1 MRKLVYYIG
10 VSLDGYIAGPG
21 GEVDFY
27 PTPPEYME
35 WMMAEFPD
43 SIPTHLRSHFGMDP
57 ELPAQRWD
65 TVLMGRGTYVLP
77 EGHVESPFSHLK
89 QYVVS
94 ASLDQADHPGVEI
107 FAGDPGDLVRELK
120 AADGADIWL
129 CGGGNLA
136 GQLLDEID
144 EMVVKSYPV
153 VAGSGVPAFTGVFKP
168 TNFRPVRRKEFGN
181 GALVT
186 WFERA

>member
-27 PTPPEYME
+27 PTPPEYVE
-35 WMMAEFPD
+35 WMMKEFPD
-43 SIPTHLRSHFGMDP
+43 SIPTHLRAHFGMDP
-57 ELPAQRWD
+57 ELPAQHWD

-77 EGHVESPFSHLK
+77 EGHIESPFSHLK

-94 ASLDQADHPGVEI
+94 SSLDQSEHPGVEI
-107 FAGDPGDLVRELK
+107 FSGDPVELVRELK
-120 AADGADIWL
+120 KEDGADIWL
-129 CGGGNLA
+129 CGGGKLA
-136 GQLLDEID
+136 GQLIDEID

-153 VAGSGVPAFTGVFKP
+153 IAGSGVPVFTGVFKP
-168 TNFRPVRRKEFGN
+168 TNFRPVRRQEFGN
-181 GALVT
+181 GTQVT